1 MEFEPVI
8 GLEIHVQ
15 MDTKTKM
22 FCSCP
27 VEFGAEPNSN
37 VCPVCLGLPGSLP
50 VINRRAVEFA
60 IRAGLA
66 LNCQI
71 NTKSVFARKNY
82 FYPDLPKGY
91 QISQYEEP
99 IAVNGW
105 LEVNGKR
112 IRIRRLHIEEDAGKN
127 IHEGS
132 KTLVDLNRAGTPLME
147 IVTEPDIDS
156 PQLAREFLEKLRNIM
171 RYTGVSRADMEKGQ
185 LRCDINLSIR
195 PKGSKEFGTRVE
207 IKNVNS
213 FRFVQKAIEAEMERQ
228 IKLVLSG
235 QKVVQETRTFDPS
248 TGLTH
253 PMRSKE
259 EAEDYRYFPD
269 PDLLPLVVPVEWIEE
284 IKRTMPELPEERFQR
299 FVKDY
304 SLDEYS
310 ARVLTDN
317 KELGDFFEDAL
328 KHYNKEP
335 KLVANWL
342 LNDLLGNLS
351 EVGKD
356 IEDSP
361 VSPKGLAELVRL
373 IKEGTL
379 SSKLAKEVLKEMV
392 TTGKDPN
399 EVVEE
404 KGLKQVSDE
413 GQIRAFIEEVLKE
426 NPKEVERYR
435 SGEEK
440 VFGFLVGQVMKKAKG
455 KANIRKVLRLME
467 GIEDR
472 RAYFITFAVVY
483 MDEAGLWSQ
492 GRCEGQILYE
502 PRGSGG
508 FGYDPIFQPEGY
520 TKSMAELSAEEKNL
534 ISHRGRAIRNLLR
547 LIKMLK

>member
-1 MEFEPVI
+1 M
-8 GLEIHVQ
+8 
-15 MDTKTKM
+15 
-22 FCSCP
+22 
-27 VEFGAEPNSN
+27 
-37 VCPVCLGLPGSLP
+37 
-50 VINRRAVEFA
+50 
-60 IRAGLA
+60 
-66 LNCQI
+66 
-71 NTKSVFARKNY
+71 
-82 FYPDLPKGY
+82 
-91 QISQYEEP
+91 
-99 IAVNGW
+99 
-105 LEVNGKR
+105 
-112 IRIRRLHIEEDAGKN
+112 
-127 IHEGS
+127 
-132 KTLVDLNRAGTPLME
+132 DLNRAGTPLME

-392 TTGKDPN
+392 ATGKDPN

-455 KANIRKVLRLME
+455 KANPQ
-467 GIEDR
+467 
-472 RAYFITFAVVY
+472 VVN
-483 MDEAGLWSQ
+483 
-492 GRCEGQILYE
+492 
-502 PRGSGG
+502 
-508 FGYDPIFQPEGY
+508 
-520 TKSMAELSAEEKNL
+520 K
-534 ISHRGRAIRNLLR
+534 LLR
-547 LIKMLK
+547 EML

>member
-1 MEFEPVI
+1 MSMEFEPVI

-15 MDTKTKM
+15 MDTRTKL

-71 NTKSVFARKNY
+71 NTRSVFARKNY

-99 IAVNGW
+99 LAVNGW
-105 LEVNGKR
+105 LEVGGKR
-112 IRIRRLHIEEDAGKN
+112 VRIRRLHMEEDAGKN

-132 KTLVDLNRAGTPLME
+132 KTYVDLNRAGTPLME

-156 PQLAREFLEKLRNIM
+156 PQMAREFLERLRNIM
-171 RYTGVSRADMEKGQ
+171 RYAGVSRADMEKGQ

-195 PKGSKEFGTRVE
+195 PKGSKELGTRVE

-235 QKVVQETRTFDPS
+235 EKVIQETRTFDPS

-253 PMRSKE
+253 PMRTKE

-269 PDLLPLVVPVEWIEE
+269 PDLLPLVIPADWIES
-284 IKRTMPELPEERFQR
+284 IRRSMPELPEQRLERFIR
-299 FVKDY
+299 DY
-304 SLDEYS
+304 ALDEYS

-317 KELGDFFEDAL
+317 KDLGDFFEESL
-328 KHYNKEP
+328 KFYPEDP
-335 KLVANWL
+335 KLTANWL

-351 EVGKD
+351 EAGKD
-356 IEDSP
+356 IENST
-361 VSPKGLAELVRL
+361 VSPQSLAELVKL
-373 IKEGTL
+373 IREGVL
-379 SSKLAKEVLKEMV
+379 SSRLAKEVLKEMV
-392 TTGKDPN
+392 STGKEPSKI
-399 EVVEE
+399 VEE
-404 KGLKQVSDE
+404 KGLRQVSDE
-413 GQIRAFIEEVLKE
+413 DTIRAMIEEVVKE
-426 NPKEVERYR
+426 NSREVERFR
-435 SGEEK
+435 AGEEK

-455 KANIRKVLRLME
+455 KANPQ
-467 GIEDR
+467 
-472 RAYFITFAVVY
+472 VVN
-483 MDEAGLWSQ
+483 
-492 GRCEGQILYE
+492 R
-502 PRGSGG
+502 
-508 FGYDPIFQPEGY
+508 
-520 TKSMAELSAEEKNL
+520 
-534 ISHRGRAIRNLLR
+534 LLR
-547 LIKMLK
+547 EMLTGG

>member
-27 VEFGAEPNSN
+27 VEFGAEPNVN

-50 VINRRAVEFA
+50 VINKRAVEYA
-60 IRAGLA
+60 IRAALA

-71 NTKSVFARKNY
+71 NTRSVFARKNY

-99 IAVNGW
+99 LAVNGW
-105 LEVNGKR
+105 LEVRGKR

-132 KTLVDLNRAGTPLME
+132 KTFVDLNRAGTPLME

-171 RYTGVSRADMEKGQ
+171 RYAGVSKADMEKGQ

-195 PKGSKEFGTRVE
+195 PKGSKELGTRVE

-213 FRFVQKAIEAEMERQ
+213 FKFVQKAIEAEIERQ
-228 IKLVLSG
+228 IKLVLAG
-235 QKVVQETRTFDPS
+235 EKVVQETRTFDPS

-269 PDLLPLVVPVEWIEE
+269 PDLLPLVVPTGWIEE
-284 IKRTMPELPEERFQR
+284 IRANMPELPEERLER
-299 FVKDY
+299 FIKSY
-304 SLDEYS
+304 SLDEYA

-317 KELGDFFEDAL
+317 KELGDFFEEAL
-328 KHYNKEP
+328 RHYPQEP

-356 IEDSP
+356 IENSP
-361 VSPKGLAELVRL
+361 VSPKDLAELVRL
-373 IKEGTL
+373 IREGVL

-392 TTGKDPN
+392 LTGKEPQKI
-399 EVVEE
+399 VQE
-404 KGLKQVSDE
+404 KGLIQLSDE
-413 GQIRAFIEEVLKE
+413 GQIRALVEEVLRE

-440 VFGFLVGQVMKKAKG
+440 LFGFLVGQVMKKAKG
-455 KANIRKVLRLME
+455 KANPQVVNKVLKE
-467 GIEDR
+467 
-472 RAYFITFAVVY
+472 
-483 MDEAGLWSQ
+483 
-492 GRCEGQILYE
+492 
-502 PRGSGG
+502 
-508 FGYDPIFQPEGY
+508 
-520 TKSMAELSAEEKNL
+520 
-534 ISHRGRAIRNLLR
+534 
-547 LIKMLK
+547 ML

>member
-15 MDTKTKM
+15 MDTQTKM

-27 VEFGAEPNSN
+27 VEFGAEPNTK

-50 VINRRAVEFA
+50 VVNKKAVEYA
-60 IRAGLA
+60 IRASLA
-66 LNCQI
+66 LNCEI
-71 NTKSVFARKNY
+71 RERSVFARKNY

-99 IAVNGW
+99 LAVNGW
-105 LEVNGKR
+105 LEIEGKR

-127 IHEGS
+127 IHEGN
-132 KTLVDLNRAGTPLME
+132 KTYVDLNRAGTPLME
-147 IVTEPDIDS
+147 IVTEPDINS
-156 PQLAREFLEKLRNIM
+156 PELARLFLEELRNIM
-171 RYTGVSRADMEKGQ
+171 RYTGVSKADMEKGQ
-185 LRCDINLSIR
+185 LRCDINVSVK
-195 PKGSKEFGTRVE
+195 PKGSNTLGTRVE

-213 FRFVQKAIEAEMERQ
+213 FRFVQKAIESEVQRQ
-228 IKLVLSG
+228 IKILSSG
-235 QKVVQETRTFDPS
+235 GEIEQETRTFDPA

-253 PMRSKE
+253 PMRTKE

-284 IKRTMPELPEERFQR
+284 IRRTMPELPEERFQR

-317 KELGDFFEDAL
+317 KELGDFFEEAL
-328 KHYNKEP
+328 KHYNQEP

-373 IKEGTL
+373 IKEGVL

-392 TTGKDPN
+392 ATGKDPN

-455 KANIRKVLRLME
+455 KANPQ
-467 GIEDR
+467 
-472 RAYFITFAVVY
+472 VVN
-483 MDEAGLWSQ
+483 
-492 GRCEGQILYE
+492 
-502 PRGSGG
+502 
-508 FGYDPIFQPEGY
+508 
-520 TKSMAELSAEEKNL
+520 K
-534 ISHRGRAIRNLLR
+534 LLR
-547 LIKMLK
+547 EML

>member
-50 VINRRAVEFA
+50 VINKRAVEFA

-248 TGLTH
+248 TALTH

-392 TTGKDPN
+392 ATGKGPN

-455 KANIRKVLRLME
+455 KANPQ
-467 GIEDR
+467 
-472 RAYFITFAVVY
+472 VVN
-483 MDEAGLWSQ
+483 
-492 GRCEGQILYE
+492 
-502 PRGSGG
+502 
-508 FGYDPIFQPEGY
+508 
-520 TKSMAELSAEEKNL
+520 K
-534 ISHRGRAIRNLLR
+534 LLR
-547 LIKMLK
+547 EML

>member
-50 VINRRAVEFA
+50 VINKRAVEFA

-71 NTKSVFARKNY
+71 NTKSIFARKNY

-105 LEVNGKR
+105 LEVGGKR

-195 PKGSKEFGTRVE
+195 PKGSKELGTRVE

-248 TGLTH
+248 TALTH

-284 IKRTMPELPEERFQR
+284 IRRTMPELPEERFQR

-317 KELGDFFEDAL
+317 KELGDFFEEAL
-328 KHYNKEP
+328 KHYSQEP

-373 IKEGTL
+373 IKEGVL

-392 TTGKDPN
+392 ATGKDPN

-440 VFGFLVGQVMKKAKG
+440 VFGFLVGQVMKRAKG
-455 KANIRKVLRLME
+455 KANPQ
-467 GIEDR
+467 
-472 RAYFITFAVVY
+472 VVN
-483 MDEAGLWSQ
+483 
-492 GRCEGQILYE
+492 
-502 PRGSGG
+502 
-508 FGYDPIFQPEGY
+508 
-520 TKSMAELSAEEKNL
+520 K
-534 ISHRGRAIRNLLR
+534 LLR
-547 LIKMLK
+547 EML

>member
-27 VEFGAEPNSN
+27 VEFGAEPNTN

-50 VINRRAVEFA
+50 VINKRAVEFA

-105 LEVNGKR
+105 LEVGGKR

-228 IKLVLSG
+228 IRLVLSG

-269 PDLLPLVVPVEWIEE
+269 PDLLPLVVPVGWIEE
-284 IKRTMPELPEERFQR
+284 IKRTMPELPEARFER

-317 KELGDFFEDAL
+317 KDLGDFFEEAL
-328 KHYNKEP
+328 KHYNQEP

-392 TTGKDPN
+392 ATGKGPN

-455 KANIRKVLRLME
+455 KANPQ
-467 GIEDR
+467 
-472 RAYFITFAVVY
+472 VVN
-483 MDEAGLWSQ
+483 
-492 GRCEGQILYE
+492 
-502 PRGSGG
+502 
-508 FGYDPIFQPEGY
+508 
-520 TKSMAELSAEEKNL
+520 K
-534 ISHRGRAIRNLLR
+534 LLR
-547 LIKMLK
+547 EML

>member
-71 NTKSVFARKNY
+71 NTKSIFARKNY

-105 LEVNGKR
+105 LEVGGKR

-310 ARVLTDN
+310 AKVLTDN

-392 TTGKDPN
+392 ATGKDPN

-455 KANIRKVLRLME
+455 KANPQ
-467 GIEDR
+467 
-472 RAYFITFAVVY
+472 VVN
-483 MDEAGLWSQ
+483 
-492 GRCEGQILYE
+492 
-502 PRGSGG
+502 
-508 FGYDPIFQPEGY
+508 
-520 TKSMAELSAEEKNL
+520 K
-534 ISHRGRAIRNLLR
+534 LLR
-547 LIKMLK
+547 EML

>member
-15 MDTKTKM
+15 MDTKTKL

-50 VINRRAVEFA
+50 VINKRAVEFA

-71 NTKSVFARKNY
+71 NMRSVFARKNY

-105 LEVNGKR
+105 LEVGGKR
-112 IRIRRLHIEEDAGKN
+112 VRIRRLHIEEDAGKN

-132 KTLVDLNRAGTPLME
+132 KTFVDLNRAGTPLME

-156 PQLAREFLEKLRNIM
+156 PQMAREFLEKLRNIM

-185 LRCDINLSIR
+185 LRCDINISIR
-195 PKGSKEFGTRVE
+195 PKGSKELGTRVE

-213 FRFVQKAIEAEMERQ
+213 FRFVQKAIESEMERQ
-228 IKLVLSG
+228 IKLLLSG
-235 QKVVQETRTFDPS
+235 EKVIQETRTFDPS

-253 PMRSKE
+253 TMRTKE
-259 EAEDYRYFPD
+259 EAEDYRYFPE
-269 PDLLPLVVPVEWIEE
+269 PDLLPLLIPPQWLEE
-284 IKRTMPELPEERFQR
+284 IKANMPELPEERLER
-299 FVKDY
+299 FIKELG
-304 SLDEYS
+304 LDQYS
-310 ARVLTDN
+310 AKVLTDN
-317 KELGDFFEDAL
+317 KELGDFFEESLRYYGQD
-328 KHYNKEP
+328 P
-335 KLVANWL
+335 KLTANWL

-351 EVGKD
+351 EAGKD
-356 IEDSP
+356 IESSP
-361 VSPKGLAELVRL
+361 VSPQSLAELVKL
-373 IKEGTL
+373 IKENVL
-379 SSKLAKEVLKEMV
+379 SSKLAKEVIKEM
-392 TTGKDPN
+392 TATGKSPSQI
-399 EVVEE
+399 VEE

-413 GQIRAFIEEVLKE
+413 GQIRSMIEEVLKE
-426 NPKEVERYR
+426 NSKEVERFKA
-435 SGEEK
+435 GEEK

-455 KANIRKVLRLME
+455 KANPQLVNRILKEMLR
-467 GIEDR
+467 
-472 RAYFITFAVVY
+472 
-483 MDEAGLWSQ
+483 
-492 GRCEGQILYE
+492 
-502 PRGSGG
+502 
-508 FGYDPIFQPEGY
+508 
-520 TKSMAELSAEEKNL
+520 
-534 ISHRGRAIRNLLR
+534 
-547 LIKMLK
+547 

>member
-171 RYTGVSRADMEKGQ
+171 RYAGVSRADMEKGQ

-455 KANIRKVLRLME
+455 KANPQ
-467 GIEDR
+467 
-472 RAYFITFAVVY
+472 VVN
-483 MDEAGLWSQ
+483 
-492 GRCEGQILYE
+492 
-502 PRGSGG
+502 
-508 FGYDPIFQPEGY
+508 
-520 TKSMAELSAEEKNL
+520 K
-534 ISHRGRAIRNLLR
+534 LLR
-547 LIKMLK
+547 EML